1 MQREGYKPS
10 TIESQVSALK
20 GIAHRTNI
28 HDPDAVKSYLANL
41 NVTEA
46 RKEALVIRLNRFYKW
61 KGINWTPPRYRR
73 IENYPS
79 YPRKAKLTN

>member
-1 MQREGYKPS
+1 MQREGYRPS

-20 GIAHRTNI
+20 AIARHTNPF
-28 HDPDAVKSYLANL
+28 DPDDVKSYIARL

-61 KGINWTPPRYRR
+61 KNYSNER
-73 IENYPS
+73 ENYS
-79 YPRKAKLTN
+79 ND